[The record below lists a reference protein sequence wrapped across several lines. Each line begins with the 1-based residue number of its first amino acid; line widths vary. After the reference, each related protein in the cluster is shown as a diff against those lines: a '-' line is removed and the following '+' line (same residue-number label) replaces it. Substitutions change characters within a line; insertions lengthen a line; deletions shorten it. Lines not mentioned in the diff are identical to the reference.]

1 MEMLAAGDRAPGFEL
16 LDLAGKR
23 HRLGE
28 NGAAG
33 AAVVVFWKPA
43 CPTCDLSAPYL
54 QRLADAYPAKGWRL
68 LAISQDR
75 SEATA
80 AFVKEH
86 ALTFPIL
93 IDEEGWPVSNQYDPE
108 ATPTL
113 FFVSDGGVI
122 EMTSV
127 GFHKEELNEVS
138 RRLADHL
145 GLPAKVIAEADDG
158 NPPFRPG

>member
-1 MEMLAAGDRAPGFEL
+1 MLTAGDRAPAFEL
-16 LDLAGKR
+16 PDLAGKR
-23 HRLGE
+23 HRLGD

-33 AAVVVFWKPA
+33 PAVVVFWKPA
-43 CPTCDLSAPYL
+43 CATCDLAAPYL
-54 QRLADAYPAKGWRL
+54 QRLADAYPGESWRL

-75 SEATA
+75 SEQTA
-80 AFVKEH
+80 DFVSEH

-93 IDEEGWPVSNQYDPE
+93 VDEEGWPVSNLYDPE

-145 GLPAKVIAEADDG
+145 GRPAQVIAEPDDG

>member
-1 MEMLAAGDRAPGFEL
+1 MPMLTAGDRAPVFEL
-16 LDLAGKR
+16 FDLAGTR
-23 HRLGE
+23 HRLGD

-33 AAVVVFWKPA
+33 PAVVVFWKPE
-43 CPTCDLSAPYL
+43 CNTCALGAPYL
-54 QRLADAYPAKGWRL
+54 QRLTDAYPGEGWRL

-75 SEATA
+75 SQRTA
-80 AFVKEH
+80 EFVSEH

-93 IDEEGWPVSNQYDPE
+93 LDDEGWPVSKHYDPE

-127 GFHKEELNEVS
+127 GFHKEELNQVAA
-138 RRLADHL
+138 RLADHL
-145 GLPAKVIAEADDG
+145 GQPAQVIAEPDDG